1 MSAKRATCSRS
12 RASGKC
18 PAIPACANSSTRSI
32 RSLCDRCSN
41 RSLGLCNAVK
51 PWKRWSLSTGHSSQE
66 VHCESCLERHHRR
79 TPSWAIARAEV
90 RLDRDPNLLDAKGG
104 PSLMARG
111 ASKPTTGASNCP
123 WRPRRHR
130 SYRIFKAERE
140 LLLNRKNM
148 DDMMTEIGFGG
159 SGAVQVGTAARFGR
173 MVGAAGGH
181 GSDYGF

>member
-1 MSAKRATCSRS
+1 MPCDTRMRELLDPVDPESLRPLFKSVFRALQR
-12 RASGKC
+12 GK
-18 PAIPACANSSTRSI
+18 A
-32 RSLCDRCSN
+32 
-41 RSLGLCNAVK
+41 
-51 PWKRWSLSTGHSSQE
+51 
-66 VHCESCLERHHRR
+66 LEEMVFINGTFLPGGALRVVFR
-79 TPSWAIARAEV
+79 TPSPTNPSWAIARAEV